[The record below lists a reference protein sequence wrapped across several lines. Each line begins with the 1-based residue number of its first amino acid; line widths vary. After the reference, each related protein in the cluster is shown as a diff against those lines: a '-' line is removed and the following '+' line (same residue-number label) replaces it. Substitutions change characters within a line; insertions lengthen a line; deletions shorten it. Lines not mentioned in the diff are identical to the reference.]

1 VVDQEAAKT
10 VMDGVAV
17 SGGIASLAGWLPDI
31 AAVMT
36 ILWLALRIYESTTV
50 QGILKKGEEN
60 VDTKD

>member
-17 SGGIASLAGWLPDI
+17 SGGIASLAGWLPDA

-36 ILWLALRIYESTTV
+36 ILWLALRIYESRTV
-50 QGILKKGEEN
+50 QGLIKGEEN
-60 VDTKD
+60 GDTKD